1 MIASGSDRA
10 YAAGARNGGHGGRA
24 LAERIVASGA
34 QADAGPVAQ
43 PANGQHPA
51 LAVVNGSVN
60 SGSVNGAVHP
70 GRIHEGFLA
79 RLGLAILQP
88 GPEDR
93 LALVAEM
100 RAAGIPWED
109 LADLYIPEAA
119 RRLGALWCED
129 ELGFADVTI
138 GTARLQAMLRDTL
151 PDPEARHPPSACG
164 PSVLVA
170 VRRDDYHT
178 LGAMVTAARLRRAG
192 VSVRLSLGQ
201 PDADIIRLLARG
213 AHDALFLSASCSR
226 TLDSLRELVE
236 KVRQSVGR
244 AVPVVIGG
252 TILLSEGD
260 VRART
265 GADLAMSDPLE
276 ALRLCGLRVP
286 RQAWSAVEIG
296 R

>member
-1 MIASGSDRA
+1 
-10 YAAGARNGGHGGRA
+10 
-24 LAERIVASGA
+24 
-34 QADAGPVAQ
+34 
-43 PANGQHPA
+43 
-51 LAVVNGSVN
+51 
-60 SGSVNGAVHP
+60 
-70 GRIHEGFLA
+70 
-79 RLGLAILQP
+79 
-88 GPEDR
+88 
-93 LALVAEM
+93 M

-109 LADLYIPEAA
+109 FADLYIPEAA

-151 PDPEARHPPSACG
+151 PDPEARNVASAFAPG
-164 PSVLVA
+164 VLVA

-178 LGAMVTAARLRRAG
+178 LGAMVAAARLRRAG

-201 PDADIIRLLARG
+201 PDAEIVRLLARG

-226 TLDSLRELVE
+226 TLDSLRDLIE
-236 KVRQSVGR
+236 KVRTGAGR
-244 AVPVVIGG
+244 SVPVVVGG
-252 TILLSEGD
+252 TILLSDGD

-265 GADLAMSDPLE
+265 GADFALTDPLE

-286 RQAWSAVEIG
+286 RQALSAVEVE